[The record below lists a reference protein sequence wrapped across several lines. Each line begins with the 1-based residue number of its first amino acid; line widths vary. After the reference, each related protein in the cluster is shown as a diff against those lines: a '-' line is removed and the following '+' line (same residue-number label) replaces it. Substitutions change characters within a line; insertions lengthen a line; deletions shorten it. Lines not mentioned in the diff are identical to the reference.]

1 MNFPQ
6 SLQRKL
12 FFFCFLLVCLSSFAQ
27 ADLFFTIKVL
37 SNGMPISVDSIKVE
51 NLTSRSS
58 FSLHSLPQTDSFYI
72 NLSRAKLERDPSGVS
87 RLVEGAEGEWVCVE
101 TKPGNLILK
110 TIATQ
115 KTPSYL
121 RILNMQGRCVHNEV
135 LQNTTASFI
144 TIKGG
149 SRGVY
154 LVNLVNNGRS
164 KSFRYLGSGNEAF
177 MVQSF
182 PPNQEKQVR
191 ALSANTPPFSSGDKI
206 VFSVFLQDKRFT
218 ITEPSIKNGGK
229 AEIRILP
236 PSSNVQVVDLGLKS
250 GLKWASCNI
259 GATNPWD
266 AGEYFAWG
274 ETTPKKGYYGNRSLC
289 YNKSVAELK
298 AMGVVDN
305 RNQLAPSYDAA
316 TANWG
321 SDWRMPTEED
331 FDELCLACQ
340 KSVET
345 VNGVP
350 GIKFTGKG
358 GNSIFIARC
367 GFRFYN
373 TLQCNDEHDSR
384 GCYWTSDVCDDTESA
399 KMKEYTKYC
408 GDGEWQRY
416 EGLNIRP
423 VSNTL
428 SPTIPIPTPTPAPVS
443 KPEPIDLGLPSGVK
457 WASFN
462 LGASNSWETGRGYAW
477 GETESFERFYPKD
490 GRLWALEMDELK
502 KQGIIDGQNIL
513 TAKYDAAAA
522 NLGFP
527 WRMPT
532 AEEIEELITHCEWTW
547 KELQGVWGKKVTG
560 PNGNSIF
567 FPTTNEAASYRY
579 ATYWSSSYQTHVIN
593 EYNTPYN
600 SIYTLFFDEWNNDKG
615 VLIDANQIF
624 IRPVC
629 K

>member
-1 MNFPQ
+1 MNISQ
-6 SLQRKL
+6 SLQRKSFL
-12 FFFCFLLVCLSSFAQ
+12 FGLLLTCLSSFAQ
-27 ADLFFTIKVL
+27 TDLFFTIRVL
-37 SNGMPISVDSIKVE
+37 RNDMPISVDSIKVE

-58 FSLHSLPQTDSFYI
+58 FSLHSLPQQDSFFI
-72 NLSRAKLERDPSGVS
+72 NLSRAKLERDPSGVHT
-87 RLVEGAEGEWVCVE
+87 LVQGAEDEWVCVE

-110 TIATQ
+110 TTVTQ
-115 KTPSYL
+115 NTPSYL

-135 LQNTTASFI
+135 LQNATASFI
-144 TIKGG
+144 AIKGG
-149 SRGVY
+149 FRSVY
-154 LVNLVNNGRS
+154 LVNLINNGKS
-164 KSFRYLGSGNEAF
+164 KTFRYLGGGTEAF
-177 MVQSF
+177 KVQSF
-182 PPNQEKQVR
+182 PNNQEKHVR
-191 ALSANTPPFSSGDKI
+191 ALSANTPQFSSGDKI
-206 VFSVFLQDKRFT
+206 VFTVFLQDKRFT

-259 GATNPWD
+259 GATNPWE

-274 ETTPKKGYYGNRSLC
+274 ETTPKKGYYESRSLS

-298 AMGVVDN
+298 AMGVVDS
-305 RNQLAPSYDAA
+305 RNQLTPSYDAA

-331 FDELCLACQ
+331 FDELFLACQ
-340 KSVET
+340 MSVET

-350 GIKFTGKG
+350 GMKFTGKG
-358 GNSIFIARC
+358 GNSIFIPRGGC
-367 GFRFYN
+367 RFYN

-384 GCYWTSDVCDDTESA
+384 GCYWTSNVCDDTEKA
-399 KMKEYTKYC
+399 IMKEYTQYYGHDKW
-408 GDGEWQRY
+408 DRY
-416 EGLNIRP
+416 YGLNIRP
-423 VSNTL
+423 VTKTL
-428 SPTIPIPTPTPAPVS
+428 SPTLPTPTPAPVS
-443 KPEPIDLGLPSGVK
+443 KPEAIDLGLPSGVK

-477 GETESFERFYPKD
+477 GEIESFEKFYPKD
-490 GRLWALEMDELK
+490 GRLWKLKTDELK
-502 KQGIIDGQNIL
+502 KQGIIDNQNIL

-522 NLGFP
+522 NLGSP

-532 AEEIEELITHCEWTW
+532 AEEIEELITHCKWTW
-547 KELQGVWGKKVTG
+547 KEQQGVWGKMVTG

-567 FPTTNEAASYRY
+567 FPTTNGAASYPY

-600 SIYTLFFDEWNNDKG
+600 LIYTLFFDEWNTDKG
-615 VLIDANQIF
+615 VLVDTNQIF

>member
-1 MNFPQ
+1 MNISQ
-6 SLQRKL
+6 SLQRKSFL
-12 FFFCFLLVCLSSFAQ
+12 FCLLLTCLSSFAQ
-27 ADLFFTIKVL
+27 TDLFFTIRVL
-37 SNGMPISVDSIKVE
+37 RNDMPISVDSIKVE

-58 FSLHSLPQTDSFYI
+58 FSLHSLPQQDSFFI

-87 RLVEGAEGEWVCVE
+87 RLVQDAESEWVCVE

-110 TIATQ
+110 TTATQ
-115 KTPSYL
+115 NTPSYL

-135 LQNTTASFI
+135 LQNTTESFI
-144 TIKGG
+144 AIKGG
-149 SRGVY
+149 FRSVY
-154 LVNLVNNGRS
+154 LVNLINNGKS
-164 KSFRYLGSGNEAF
+164 KTFRYLGSGTEAF
-177 MVQSF
+177 KVQSF
-182 PPNQEKQVR
+182 PNNQEKHIR

-236 PSSNVQVVDLGLKS
+236 PSSHVQVVDLGLKS

-259 GATNPWD
+259 GATNPWE

-274 ETTPKKGYYGNRSLC
+274 ENTPKKGYYENRSLW

-298 AMGVVDN
+298 AMGVVDS
-305 RNQLAPSYDAA
+305 RNQLTPSYDAA

-331 FDELCLACQ
+331 FDELFLACQ
-340 KSVET
+340 MSVET
-345 VNGVP
+345 VNGVL
-350 GIKFTGKG
+350 GMKFTGKG
-358 GNSIFIARC
+358 GNSIFIPRGGC
-367 GFRFYN
+367 RFYN
-373 TLQCNDEHDSR
+373 TLQCNDEHDLR
-384 GCYWTSDVCDDTESA
+384 GCYWTSNVCEDTQNA
-399 KMKEYTKYC
+399 IMKEYTQHYGYDKW
-408 GDGEWQRY
+408 ERY
-416 EGLNIRP
+416 YGLNIRP

-428 SPTIPIPTPTPAPVS
+428 SPTLPTPTPAPVS
-443 KPEPIDLGLPSGVK
+443 KPEAIDLGLPSGVK

-477 GETESFERFYPKD
+477 GEIESFEKFYPKD
-490 GRLWALEMDELK
+490 GRLWKLKTDELK
-502 KQGIIDGQNIL
+502 KQGIIDNQNIL

-522 NLGFP
+522 NLGSP

-532 AEEIEELITHCEWTW
+532 AEEIEELITHCKWTW
-547 KELQGVWGKKVTG
+547 KEQQGVWGKMVTG

-567 FPTTNEAASYRY
+567 FPTTNGAASYRY
-579 ATYWSSSYQTHVIN
+579 ATYWSSSYQTHAIN

-600 SIYTLFFDEWNNDKG
+600 LIYTLFFDEWNTDKG
-615 VLIDANQIF
+615 VLIDGTQIY